1 MATATR
7 QQKQQ
12 QRPRGWWFR
21 RRRSSAWLV
30 LVLSGLATIPR
41 LYRTRRWL
49 ERTTTT
55 TTPTTT
61 SIGVGVTASLY
72 NDSSS
77 SSSQQQQ
84 QQQQQQLLLA
94 QPAQA
99 LEKRRVAVRGQEL
112 LWFHLADKD
121 DKKDDSNRTTSVST
135 IPPQAA
141 TASAT
146 ASFGWE
152 TQQSVDHTT
161 RPAALQGAATVPSPR
176 GGGNSSSRSS
186 RHNSDTTTNNKK
198 RVPET
203 MPPSQQQQQEP
214 LKAASSWLKTNGD
227 DDVED
232 DLKRTFS
239 TSTTIAGLAIRQQ
252 VPNTNTTRALDVSQH
267 EDHNNNHNQHHD
279 LPTKKGGVPIPHHH
293 HRGRKQ
299 LTLSSSAAAAT
310 SWWETNK
317 RTTGDQPDQVSAAAA
332 PSGTTTTE
340 PSSLSKSSSSLG
352 PSAHKESH
360 HQDNNNNN
368 SHDLKTTKSGAPI
381 ILPHQQ
387 GKQLPSSTNPQ
398 QHHYYPRIPNVLL
411 AGVQKA
417 GTTAV
422 SSYLKQQFGGGG
434 GWNKDHRQ
442 RQQHPTICFPRPQ
455 RGLPHTEK
463 EVHFF
468 DKLYH
473 PNHYDNDNDNPQKA
487 RAYYAKFYRHCQS
500 TLVAPPPRTT
510 TWQNVT
516 LQARGNSTKTF
527 RGTTGSIPEQSPLPP
542 HQVPLL
548 MDATPRYFVYPQE
561 IYDFYRRFGLHQTLK
576 IIIIVREPMSR
587 ELSWYHHLEYLAR
600 TRHAPPNF
608 IAPIVRPQRQ
618 RRSLFSQKQPPSPAA
633 KDGTNRSRSSS
644 SSSTTTTTR
653 TVGGGGNGGH
663 HRVFTHRRAV
673 SELLTFEEYVNV
685 TLLPQL
691 QRSSVVRAVQ
701 SNTTTTSTNGPRH
714 FGMYAYWLEQWLT
727 LFDRNQIWIAN
738 YDQLS
743 SPVFLTQLHA
753 FLELPP
759 PRLGRGSAGARLP
772 PHANAK
778 HVVTTKATTTPQEKD
793 GDEHGRP
800 SCAVQHALFRFF
812 EQHYNPDLYDLLDR
826 FPPVYTAV
834 PAAADRR
841 RVDQH
846 PNNNERRAVV
856 ETYPFPRFQ
865 FTCRR

>member
-7 QQKQQ
+7 QQQQ

-61 SIGVGVTASLY
+61 SIGVGVTTSLY

-77 SSSQQQQ
+77 SSSSQQQQQ

-94 QPAQA
+94 QPAQQWA
-99 LEKRRVAVRGQEL
+99 LENDLNQ
-112 LWFHLADKD
+112 
-121 DKKDDSNRTTSVST
+121 TTSVST

-161 RPAALQGAATVPSPR
+161 RPAALQGAAAVPSPR
-176 GGGNSSSRSS
+176 GGGNSSLSHR
-186 RHNSDTTTNNKK
+186 RHA
-198 RVPET
+198 
-203 MPPSQQQQQEP
+203 PP
-214 LKAASSWLKTNGD
+214 N
-227 DDVED
+227 
-232 DLKRTFS
+232 
-239 TSTTIAGLAIRQQ
+239 
-252 VPNTNTTRALDVSQH
+252 
-267 EDHNNNHNQHHD
+267 
-279 LPTKKGGVPIPHHH
+279 
-293 HRGRKQ
+293 
-299 LTLSSSAAAAT
+299 
-310 SWWETNK
+310 
-317 RTTGDQPDQVSAAAA
+317 
-332 PSGTTTTE
+332 
-340 PSSLSKSSSSLG
+340 
-352 PSAHKESH
+352 
-360 HQDNNNNN
+360 
-368 SHDLKTTKSGAPI
+368 DLKTTKSGAPI

-442 RQQHPTICFPRPQ
+442 RHQHPTICFPKPQ

-473 PNHYDNDNDNPQKA
+473 PNHYDNDNDNDNPQKA

-527 RGTTGSIPEQSPLPP
+527 RGTSIPEQSPLPP

-561 IYDFYRRFGLHQTLK
+561 IHDFYRRFGLHQTLK
-576 IIIIVREPMSR
+576 IIIILREPMSR

-600 TRHAPPNF
+600 TRHAPPSF
-608 IAPIVRPQRQ
+608 IAPIVRSQSQQ
-618 RRSLFSQKQPPSPAA
+618 RRSLSSQKQPPPPAA
-633 KDGTNRSRSSS
+633 KDGTNRSRRSSN
-644 SSSTTTTTR
+644 STTTTTR
-653 TVGGGGNGGH
+653 TVGSGGNGGH

-673 SELLTFEEYVNV
+673 SELLTFEEYVNI

-701 SNTTTTSTNGPRH
+701 FNTTTKKTTTTSTDGPRH

-778 HVVTTKATTTPQEKD
+778 HVVTTKAITTTQEKD
-793 GDEHGRP
+793 EEEHTRP

-841 RVDQH
+841 RRRRVDQH
-846 PNNNERRAVV
+846 PNNNNNERRAVV

-865 FTCRR
+865 FTCRVDK